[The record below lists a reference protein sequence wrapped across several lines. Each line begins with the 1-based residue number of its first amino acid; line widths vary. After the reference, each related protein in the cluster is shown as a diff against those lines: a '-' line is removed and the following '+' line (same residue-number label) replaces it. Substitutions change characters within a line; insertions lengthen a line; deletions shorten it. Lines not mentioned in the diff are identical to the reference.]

1 MKIVVGLGNPGR
13 KYAETRHNIGFAV
26 VAEAARRW
34 SDGKPRSK
42 FRCEMIEAVVGMQRL
57 LLVSPIT
64 YMNLSGSGV
73 QPLMQFY
80 KTPLEDLLVVCD
92 DLNLPLGKIRIRK
105 QGSSGGQKGLQ
116 DIIRRL
122 GSEEIARLRIGIGCP
137 PENWSG
143 ADYVLSKFTSE
154 EQQTVDT
161 AIRDAADALQVWA
174 EEGIDTAMNRF
185 N

>member
-13 KYAETRHNIGFAV
+13 KYNQTRHNIGFAV

-34 SDGKPRSK
+34 SDGRPRTK
-42 FRCEMIEAVVGMQRL
+42 FQCEMIEAVVGTQRL

-64 YMNLSGSGV
+64 YMNLSGQGV

-92 DLNLPLGKIRIRK
+92 DLNLPLGKLRIRK
-105 QGSSGGQKGLQ
+105 QGSAGGQKGLQ

-122 GSEEIARLRIGIGCP
+122 GSQDIARLRIGIGSP
-137 PENWSG
+137 PANWAG
-143 ADYVLSKFTSE
+143 ADYVLSRFTSE
-154 EQQTVDT
+154 EKEIVDI
-161 AIRDAADALQVWA
+161 AVRDAVDALQIWA

>member
-13 KYAETRHNIGFAV
+13 KYFDTRHNIGYAV

-34 SDGKPRSK
+34 GDGRPRTK
-42 FRCEMIEAVVGMQRL
+42 FRCEMIEAVAGQERL

-64 YMNLSGSGV
+64 YMNLSGMGV

-92 DLNLPLGKIRIRK
+92 DLNLPLGKLRFRM
-105 QGSSGGQKGLQ
+105 QGSSGGQKGLS

-122 GSEEIARLRIGIGCP
+122 GTEQFARLRIGIGSP
-137 PENWSG
+137 PEEWSG
-143 ADYVLSKFTSE
+143 ADYVLSRFTSDE
-154 EQQTVDT
+154 KQFVDE
-161 AIRDAADALQVWA
+161 AVSDAVDALRCWA
-174 EEGIDTAMNRF
+174 EEGIEAAMNRF